1 MPDTVNLTINSHRV
15 QAKHGQTVL
24 EAARAAGIKI
34 PTLCHHPSLPPEAA
48 CRICVVDIEKQRSLQ
63 PACTFP
69 VSADLVVQ
77 TDTPRI
83 REARRF
89 LLELILSDHPK
100 DCMTCE
106 MCGACELQDLAYE
119 YGIKQTPFVG
129 EQHHYGLDDRD
140 PFIQRDLE
148 KCILCRRCVRAC
160 SEIQVIDAI
169 GIVNRGFRSKV
180 ATAFDT
186 RLQDSVCVFC
196 GQCVSVCPTGAL
208 TEKDSHRLGRAWEVT
223 KVTTTCPYCGVGCNF
238 DLNVKD
244 GRVVKVTSNWDAPA
258 NKGVLCV
265 KGRFGWQFLHSPDR
279 LTRPLVKAE
288 LWQAWNE
295 ERGARNE
302 KLGAGSAEPSPTH
315 DGFVETD
322 WDTALDIVVS
332 KLAATHQAHGPDA
345 IGFLASAK
353 CTNEENYLMQKL
365 ARAVIGTNNV
375 DHCARL

>member
-1 MPDTVNLTINSHRV
+1 
-15 QAKHGQTVL
+15 
-24 EAARAAGIKI
+24 
-34 PTLCHHPSLPPEAA
+34 
-48 CRICVVDIEKQRSLQ
+48 
-63 PACTFP
+63 
-69 VSADLVVQ
+69 
-77 TDTPRI
+77 
-83 REARRF
+83 
-89 LLELILSDHPK
+89 
-100 DCMTCE
+100 

-129 EQHHYGLDDRD
+129 EQHRYGLDDRD

-160 SEIQVIDAI
+160 SEIQVVDAI
-169 GIVNRGFRSKV
+169 GIIYRGFRSKV

-186 RLQDSVCVFC
+186 RLQDSVCIFC

-208 TEKDSHRLGRAWEVT
+208 TEKDSQGLGRAWQTT
-223 KVTTTCPYCGVGCNF
+223 KVVTTCPYCGVGCNF
-238 DLNVKD
+238 DLNVRD
-244 GRVVKVTSNWDAPA
+244 GRVVKVTSNWEAPV

-279 LTRPLVKAE
+279 LTKPLVRAE
-288 LWQAWNE
+288 LWQTWNV
-295 ERGARNE
+295 ERGTWNVER
-302 KLGAGSAEPSPTH
+302 GSVSAEPSPTH

-332 KLAATHQAHGPDA
+332 KLSATRAAYGPDA